1 MKLIRK
7 SRTALRMGPG
17 PKCAHPSTFAIFF
30 IREHTAN
37 SPNSERAFS
46 MARMRATPITYPRGI
61 FLTLTDAPAPPA
73 AGLGQ
78 LSSVRWQRWKSTV
91 WETRLYLGCTPS
103 PTQHEVLQ
111 RFFNNLQD
119 PKDHAKMEVETLG
132 YSQPGVDGS
141 GTARRMDSRM

>member
-17 PKCAHPSTFAIFF
+17 PKCAHSSTFVIFF

-61 FLTLTDAPAPPA
+61 FLTLTDAPAPLA

-78 LSSVRWQRWKSTV
+78 LSSVRWQRWS
-91 WETRLYLGCTPS
+91 
-103 PTQHEVLQ
+103 Q
-111 RFFNNLQD
+111 RYGRRACISD
-119 PKDHAKMEVETLG
+119 VRRVRRSRRCYRDSSIICKIRR
-132 YSQPGVDGS
+132 
-141 GTARRMDSRM
+141 TARKWHRKGRDTRVFTARCGWQWDGPEDE